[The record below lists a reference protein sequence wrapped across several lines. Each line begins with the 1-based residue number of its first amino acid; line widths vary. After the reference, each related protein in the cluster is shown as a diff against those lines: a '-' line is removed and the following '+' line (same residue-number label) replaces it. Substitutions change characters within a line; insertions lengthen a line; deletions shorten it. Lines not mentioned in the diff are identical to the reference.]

1 MTDAPTRTAWLDA
14 RPAPKAGLVVQP
26 VDGEAVIYDPEADA
40 LHHLEPTAAAV
51 WTLLD
56 GHKSVHA
63 IAADLAGRY
72 GAAEES
78 VRRDILDLAELLHD
92 RGLLAGSAG
101 VPASTGRRTP
111 SGPTREFDLG
121 DRPPPPAPYVTRT
134 LRGLEHAFE
143 VATNDVAVRDFL
155 DQILVDLGDGD
166 LGDGGRGERARYE
179 LAVLSGTRYLV
190 RYQDRVVVVTGRLDR
205 ALSVLLWHINAEV
218 IRRSTARNLVVHAA
232 AAARDGATV
241 LLPAAPESG
250 KTTTVAGLVAS
261 AGFGYL
267 TDEAVM
273 IDAATLIPHPYPKP
287 LSIDRGSWD
296 VLADL
301 RPSHHDVVTG
311 QWQVAASAIRPDAV
325 ARAAPIRFVVE
336 PAYDR
341 AATTRLEHVSRAAM
355 LARLAD
361 STFNFQEA
369 PQRNLAVLA
378 RVLERADCYRL
389 PISDLDQG
397 VRLIR
402 RLFDDA

>member
-1 MTDAPTRTAWLDA
+1 MDA
-14 RPAPKAGLVVQP
+14 RPTPKAGLVVKP

-40 LHHLEPTAAAV
+40 LHHLESTAAAV

-63 IAADLAGRY
+63 IAAELSGRY
-72 GAAEES
+72 GAAEDS
-78 VRRDILDLAELLHD
+78 VRRDVLDLAELL
-92 RGLLAGSAG
+92 RGQGLLAGSAG

-111 SGPTREFDLG
+111 SGPTGEFDLG
-121 DRPPPPAPYVTRT
+121 DRPPPPAPYVTRA

-143 VATNDVAVRDFL
+143 VATNDIAVRDFL
-155 DQILVDLGDGD
+155 DQILVDLGDAGRD
-166 LGDGGRGERARYE
+166 DGSRGDGSRGDGSQGGRARYE
-179 LAVLSGTRYLV
+179 LAVLSESRYVV

-218 IRRSTARNLVVHAA
+218 VRRTTARNLVVHAA

-267 TDEAVM
+267 SDEAVM
-273 IDAATLIPHPYPKP
+273 IDGATLIPHPYPKP

-296 VLADL
+296 VLAGL

-311 QWQVAASAIRPDAV
+311 QWQVPASAIRPDAV
-325 ARAAPIRFVVE
+325 ASAAPIRFVVE
-336 PAYDR
+336 PAYDS
-341 AATTRLEHVSRAAM
+341 AADTRLEQVSRAAM
-355 LARLAD
+355 LVRLAD

-369 PQRNLAVLA
+369 PQSNLAVLA
-378 RVLERADCYRL
+378 RVLDRADCYRL
-389 PISDLDQG
+389 PISDLDEG

-402 RLFDDA
+402 RLFDDV

>member
-14 RPAPKAGLVVQP
+14 RPAPKAGLVLQP
-26 VDGEAVIYDPEADA
+26 VDGEIVIYDPEADA

-56 GHKSVHA
+56 GHKPVHA
-63 IAADLAGRY
+63 IAADLAAKY
-72 GAAEES
+72 GAAEAS
-78 VRRDILDLAELLHD
+78 VRRDVLDLAELMHD
-92 RGLLAGSAG
+92 RGLLVGSAG
-101 VPASTGRRTP
+101 VPASTGRRTS
-111 SGPTREFDLG
+111 SGPTGEFDLG
-121 DRPPPPAPYVTRT
+121 DRPPPPVPHVTRA
-134 LRGLEHAFE
+134 LRGLEHTFE
-143 VATNDVAVRDFL
+143 VATNDIAVRDFL
-155 DQILVDLGDGD
+155 DQILVDLGDDGRD
-166 LGDGGRGERARYE
+166 DGGRGDRARHE
-179 LAVLSGTRYLV
+179 LAVLSESRYLV

-205 ALSVLLWHINAEV
+205 ALSVLLWHVNAEV
-218 IRRSTARNLVVHAA
+218 VRRSAPRFPLVHAA

-241 LLPAAPESG
+241 LLPAAPGSG
-250 KTTTVAGLVAS
+250 KTTTVAGLVAG

-273 IDAATLIPHPYPKP
+273 IDAATLTPHSYPKP
-287 LSIDRGSWD
+287 LSIDRGSWE
-296 VLADL
+296 VLAGL

-311 QWQVAASAIRPDAV
+311 QWQVPASAIRRDAV
-325 ARAAPIRFVVE
+325 ASAAPVRFVVE

-341 AATTRLEHVSRAAM
+341 AADTRLEHVSRAAM
-355 LARLAD
+355 LLRLAD

-389 PISDLDQG
+389 PISDLGDG

-402 RLFDDA
+402 RLFGDA